1 LIVEQSLFFLVVTAA
16 SLGFIHTLVGPDHY
30 IPFAVISKARNW
42 SLTKTMWITFLCGV
56 GHILSSVILGFIG
69 IAFGIAVT
77 KLKFIESQRGEIAA
91 WLLMAFGFLYMVW
104 GIQKAIRNKP
114 HVHVHVHAEGEI
126 HRHVHVHQEN
136 HAHLHTRKEEPN
148 LTPWILFTIF
158 VFGPCE
164 PLIPLI
170 MYPAAKGS
178 LAGVFWVAAT
188 FGAVTITTMVTLVA
202 LTRWGVQLLPL
213 RFFERY
219 MHAMAGGTILFCG
232 LAIRFLSL

>member
-1 LIVEQSLFFLVVTAA
+1 MEHSLGFLIMTAA

-30 IPFAVISKARNW
+30 VPFSVISKARNW
-42 SLTKTMWITFLCGV
+42 SLTKTMGITFLCGV
-56 GHILSSVILGFIG
+56 GHILSSVVLGFIG

-77 KLKFIESQRGEIAA
+77 KLNFIESQRGEIAA
-91 WLLMAFGFLYMVW
+91 WLLIVFGLFYMVW
-104 GIQKAIRNKP
+104 GIRRAVQNKSHVHLHVHTEGEVHK
-114 HVHVHVHAEGEI
+114 HVHVHREDHT
-126 HRHVHVHQEN
+126 
-136 HAHLHTRKEEPN
+136 HLHTRKEEPN

-188 FGAVTITTMVTLVA
+188 FGAVTIATMMTLVA
-202 LTRWGVQLLPL
+202 LTRWGIQLLPFM
-213 RFFERY
+213 FFERY

-232 LAIRFLSL
+232 LAIRFMGL

>member
-1 LIVEQSLFFLVVTAA
+1 MEHSLGLLTVTAA

-30 IPFAVISKARNW
+30 VPFTVISKARNW
-42 SLTKTMWITFLCGV
+42 SFPKTMWITFLCGV
-56 GHILSSVILGFIG
+56 GHILSSVVLGLIG
-69 IAFGIAVT
+69 IAFGIAVG
-77 KLKFIESQRGEIAA
+77 KLEFIESQRGEIAA
-91 WLLMAFGFLYMVW
+91 WLLITFGLLYMVW
-104 GIQKAIRNKP
+104 GIQKAVQNKSHVHLHDHAEGEVHK
-114 HVHVHVHAEGEI
+114 HVHVHRED
-126 HRHVHVHQEN
+126 

-170 MYPAAKGS
+170 MYPAAKSS

-188 FGAVTITTMVTLVA
+188 FGGVTIVTMMTLVA
-202 LTRWGVQLLPL
+202 LTRWGIQWLPL
-213 RFFERY
+213 KFFERY

-232 LAIRFLSL
+232 LAIRFLGI